1 MLAELMINHM
11 QMPLLVPVPA
21 KVNSATEMTV
31 HLLPLECIKA
41 AVRFVGLIALLI
53 IRLSN
58 DKSRREF
65 KCSRNSNKKQ
75 KKNSV
80 S

>member
-31 HLLPLECIKA
+31 HLLPLKGIKA
-41 AVRFVGLIALLI
+41 AV
-53 IRLSN
+53 
-58 DKSRREF
+58 
-65 KCSRNSNKKQ
+65 
-75 KKNSV
+75 
-80 S
+80 

>member
-31 HLLPLECIKA
+31 HLLPLKCIKA
-41 AVRFVGLIALLI
+41 AVRFVGLIALLT

-65 KCSRNSNKKQ
+65 KCRRNKEKMQ
-75 KKNSV
+75 TKDSV
-80 S
+80 G